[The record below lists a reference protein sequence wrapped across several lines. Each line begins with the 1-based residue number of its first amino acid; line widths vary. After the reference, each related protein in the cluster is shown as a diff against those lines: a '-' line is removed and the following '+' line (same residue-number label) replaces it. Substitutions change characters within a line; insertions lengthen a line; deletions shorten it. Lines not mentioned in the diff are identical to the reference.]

1 MTTALLNLAQ
11 PVCPFHGIA
20 RYRAFM
26 GPDECRDWINRAEE
40 RNLWVPA
47 PIGRYQD
54 NKLVESKVDPDLR
67 DVEVCD
73 LEEVGIKFPTPTVE
87 VLRQDV
93 VQRFEAPV
101 DTMSRGM
108 ISKYTV
114 GSHIRPHR
122 DTGVFSTNRLIT
134 CIAYLNE
141 GYAGGALTFP
151 QFSYKVK
158 PSEGECICFYSE
170 YLHGVEEISHGTR
183 YCAVWFGES
192 SLVAT
197 R

>member
-1 MTTALLNLAQ
+1 MATALFSLTE
-11 PVCPFHGIA
+11 PICPFPGIA
-20 RYRAFM
+20 RYGNFM
-26 GPDECRDWINRAEE
+26 VSDECQSWISRAEE
-40 RNLWVPA
+40 RKLWVPA

-54 NKLVESKVDPDLR
+54 NKLIESKVDPDLR

-73 LEEVGIKFPTPTVE
+73 LEEIGIKFPTPIVE

-93 VQRFEAPV
+93 ARRFEAPV
-101 DTMSRGM
+101 DLMSRGM

-122 DTGVFSTNRLIT
+122 DTGVFSTTRLVT
-134 CIAYLNE
+134 CIAYLNR
-141 GYAGGALTFP
+141 GYEGGALTFP
-151 QFSYKVK
+151 QFNYKIK
-158 PSEGECICFYSE
+158 PSKGECICFYSE
-170 YLHGVEEISHGTR
+170 YLHGVDEITRGTR

-192 SLVAT
+192 SLVTT